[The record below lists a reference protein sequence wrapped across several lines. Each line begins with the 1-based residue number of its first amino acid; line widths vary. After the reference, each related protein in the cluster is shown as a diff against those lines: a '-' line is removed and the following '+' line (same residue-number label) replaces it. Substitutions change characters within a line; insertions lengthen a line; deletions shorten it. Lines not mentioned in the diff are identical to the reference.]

1 MKIKQ
6 SYFIGDQIP
15 WHINS
20 IYDEVDN
27 GDLLNQNYIEL

>member
-1 MKIKQ
+1 MKIKHPV
-6 SYFIGDQIP
+6 FIGDQFP